1 MSTRI
6 FTLVLCA
13 ISLLCASPIAQS
25 VDLAPPK
32 FRVPYGANKGTFE
45 ELNGIKLYTEEYGK
59 GQPMLQIHGNG
70 ESIASMG
77 HQIRFF
83 ADRYRVIAADSRGHG
98 KSDMG
103 SGRLTYEQMAEDLN
117 ALLEK
122 RGLRSVYVLGWSD
135 GGILGLLLAIHHP
148 DKVGRLAIMGA
159 NLNPAGAYDWANEL
173 VAAKDK
179 QIAEMTAKGD
189 TSQPWARL
197 KQDLRPARQAAQH
210 HARAAEDGE
219 GADTCHGRRP
229 GRHS

>member
-83 ADRYRVIAADSRGHG
+83 ADR
-98 KSDMG
+98 
-103 SGRLTYEQMAEDLN
+103 
-117 ALLEK
+117 
-122 RGLRSVYVLGWSD
+122 
-135 GGILGLLLAIHHP
+135 
-148 DKVGRLAIMGA
+148 
-159 NLNPAGAYDWANEL
+159 
-173 VAAKDK
+173 
-179 QIAEMTAKGD
+179 
-189 TSQPWARL
+189 
-197 KQDLRPARQAAQH
+197 
-210 HARAAEDGE
+210 
-219 GADTCHGRRP
+219 
-229 GRHS
+229 